1 LDAFLTA
8 IRIDP
13 IARVIE
19 PFLGSRCFKLAFFD
33 HKLVSQ
39 VRDHAAAGVAKPSS
53 LPVYTGLRQ
62 PKDGTKR
69 VMVFFRSP
77 RHELDPL
84 DVEILQRG
92 FDATWAAIKTS
103 GQYFDFESDEAL
115 EAALRRELIEIARFN
130 GVSDPET
137 LRDILLATMP
147 PVTPAP

>member
-1 LDAFLTA
+1 
-8 IRIDP
+8 
-13 IARVIE
+13 
-19 PFLGSRCFKLAFFD
+19 
-33 HKLVSQ
+33 
-39 VRDHAAAGVAKPSS
+39 
-53 LPVYTGLRQ
+53 
-62 PKDGTKR
+62 
-69 VMVFFRSP
+69 MVFFKSP

-84 DVEILQRG
+84 DVEILQRA

-147 PVTPAP
+147 PVTPAPQA